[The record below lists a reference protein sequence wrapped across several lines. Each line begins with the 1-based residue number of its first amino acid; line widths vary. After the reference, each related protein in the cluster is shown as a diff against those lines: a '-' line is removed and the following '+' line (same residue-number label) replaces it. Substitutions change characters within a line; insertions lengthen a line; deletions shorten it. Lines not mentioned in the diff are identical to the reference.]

1 MLSRSLYQPQSGR
14 FDEAVAEDGSVR
26 PAWSSVSAALGNMRP
41 ADLLDHQRQAD
52 RLLDAEGAG
61 HLVHEMTAGGHA
73 DGEPAF
79 VDSRPWRLDPVPL
92 VIGHDEFRALA
103 RSVTQRARMLE
114 LLLAD
119 LYGERRLVR
128 SGVVPP
134 RVLFSVG
141 SLRTSMASHV
151 PARWL
156 VHYAVDLVRVANGSW
171 RVVQDLTDAP
181 SGAGYA
187 MLNRSVM
194 ARVMPDAMRL
204 AGVAPINTFAAVVR
218 RALAAQSPPGR
229 KSPRT
234 VVLTGGPSHPTYVEH
249 SYLAMQM
256 GFHLAEGGDLV
267 VRKNRV
273 WLRTLDGLEPVDVV
287 YRRLEDARLDPM
299 DARTGGGAGVPGI
312 TWAAQSGGVVLAN
325 AFGTSVAEERDLAAY
340 LPAAAA
346 ALLGEPLELERLGAD
361 DVLATAPCVSPVSFG
376 SLVPGAVV
384 LRLQLA
390 VTPDGMTVMDGGV
403 GRVLAVGDDP
413 AAPTA
418 QLVKDVWVVG
428 GPAPSRIQL
437 RTAHPQVDF
446 GSSVPKRAADALYWL
461 GRAAE
466 RAEVAA
472 RTTRVVDAQVQQ
484 DPSLLTVGGGG
495 WAAGA
500 VALLRAA
507 QALPIVVDAAA
518 TADVGVGEGVGVG
531 IGEGVGMAAVPFA
544 DRLRH
549 ELRGGQQAVAAQ
561 IAALA
566 QEATTV
572 REFLSTTT
580 GRVLGRL
587 TRIRADLLTA
597 DAAPDDLD
605 IVLVDLAALA
615 GLSMESTVRGP
626 AWRFLDLAR
635 RLERA
640 VAVLGSVQAAAGLA
654 VEPLAF
660 QPLAESLLSVN
671 ESLVAYR
678 RRYRSDVEIGA
689 VLDLLVHDDA
699 NPRSLAFQLD
709 RLREHMAS
717 LAWQEGAD
725 LVQQASLG
733 ALTLIDDSV
742 AGGRRLSVDSMVL
755 AARGPLLELGNAVV
769 RRWFADP
776 VNPMVMG
783 AS

>member
-1 MLSRSLYQPQSGR
+1 MLSRSMYQPQTGR

-26 PAWSSVSAALGNMRP
+26 PAWSSVGAALGEMRP
-41 ADLLDHQRQAD
+41 SDLLDHQRQAD

-61 HLVHEMTAGGHA
+61 HLVHELTPDGSHA

-92 VIGHDEFRALA
+92 VIAHDEFRSLA
-103 RSVTQRARMLE
+103 RAVAQRARMLE

-128 SGVVPP
+128 TGVIPP
-134 RVLFSVG
+134 HVLFSVG
-141 SLRTSMASHV
+141 ALRTTMATHA

-156 VHYAVDLVRVANGSW
+156 VHYAVDLVRISDGSW
-171 RVVQDLTDAP
+171 RVVQDLTDTP

-187 MLNRSVM
+187 MLNRSVV

-204 AGVAPINTFAAVVR
+204 AGVAPINTFAAVMR

-234 VVLTGGPSHPTYVEH
+234 VVLTGGPSHATYVEH
-249 SYLAMQM
+249 SYLAVQM
-256 GFHLAEGGDLV
+256 GYHLAEGGDLV

-273 WLRTLDGLEPVDVV
+273 WLRALDGVEPVDVV

-312 TWAAQSGGVVLAN
+312 TWAAQSGGVALAN
-325 AFGTSVAEERDLAAY
+325 AFGTRLAEERVLSPF
-340 LPAAAA
+340 LSAAAQS
-346 ALLGEPLELERLGAD
+346 LLGEPLEMQALGPD
-361 DVLATAPCVSPVSFG
+361 DVLATAPCVSAASYG
-376 SLVPGAVV
+376 GLVPGAVV
-384 LRLQLA
+384 LRVQLA

-403 GRVLAVGDDP
+403 GRVLAAGDDP
-413 AAPTA
+413 ASPSA

-428 GPAPSRIQL
+428 GPAPSRIQV
-437 RTAHPQVDF
+437 RTSHPQVDF

-472 RTTRVVDAQVQQ
+472 RTTRVVGAQVQQ

-507 QALPIVVDAAA
+507 QALPIVVDE
-518 TADVGVGEGVGVG
+518 TLITDSGV
-531 IGEGVGMAAVPFA
+531 AAVPFA

-549 ELRGGQQAVAAQ
+549 ELRGGQQAVANQ
-561 IAALA
+561 IASLA

-597 DAAPDDLD
+597 EAAPDDLD

-640 VAVLGSVQAAAGLA
+640 IALLGSVQAAAGLA

-678 RRYRSDVEIGA
+678 RRYRSDVELGA

-725 LVQQASLG
+725 LVHAASLG
-733 ALTLIDDSV
+733 ALTLVDDHV
-742 AGGRRLSVDSMVL
+742 AGGRRLSVDSLVL
-755 AARGPLLELGNAVV
+755 ATRGPLLELGNAVV

-783 AS
+783 SS